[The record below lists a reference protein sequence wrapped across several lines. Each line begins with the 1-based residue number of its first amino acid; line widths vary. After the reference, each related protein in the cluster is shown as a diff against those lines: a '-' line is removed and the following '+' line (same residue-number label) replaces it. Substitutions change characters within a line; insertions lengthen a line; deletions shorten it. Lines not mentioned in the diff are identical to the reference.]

1 MIKIFAYGTLYDKD
15 VQLSEFGTHF
25 HVEDDMDYIRG
36 YDIIDV
42 KMSGKYYKVAIE
54 SGTTLVAGSIIHIP
68 DSYLELIDQYEG
80 KEYERISVKTLS
92 GVDCQMYVKR
102 VDK

>member
-42 KMSGKYYKVAIE
+42 MMSGKYY
-54 SGTTLVAGSIIHIP
+54 
-68 DSYLELIDQYEG
+68 
-80 KEYERISVKTLS
+80 
-92 GVDCQMYVKR
+92 
-102 VDK
+102 